1 MSSTIQTLPIKRSDS
16 APRFSIIVP
25 ARDEER
31 WIGACLEAIGRASVP
46 YPGQV
51 ETIVVLNRCSDR
63 TAEIARAHGAR
74 TVEADGKNLAVIRNA
89 GARAAIG
96 DILVT
101 CDADSVMSPHTLTE
115 AERHLRSGRY
125 IGGGTMIQPERMSL
139 GIAATGLI
147 IAYLILRYRVSA
159 GLFWLERSTFEALGG
174 FDESL
179 VSVEDVDLAVRLRA
193 FGRARGKRFGTLWKA
208 PITTSCRKFDH
219 FGDWYLIKNLKMAR
233 NLLGGR
239 DERAANL
246 FFYDF
251 PR

>member
-1 MSSTIQTLPIKRSDS
+1 MSSTIRTQPIKRSDS
-16 APRFSIIVP
+16 APKFSIVVP

-31 WIGACLEAIGRASVP
+31 WIGACLEAIRRAAAP
-46 YPGQV
+46 YPGLV

-63 TAEIARAHGAR
+63 TAEIALAHGAR
-74 TVEADGKNLAVIRNA
+74 TIEAAGKNLAVIRNA
-89 GARAAIG
+89 GARAATG
-96 DILVT
+96 DILITV
-101 CDADSVMSPHTLTE
+101 DADSVMSPRTLSE
-115 AERHLRSGRY
+115 AERHLASGRY

-139 GIAATGLI
+139 GIAATGVI

-179 VSVEDVDLAVRLRA
+179 VSVEDVDLAIRLKA
-193 FGRARGKRFGTLWKA
+193 FGLARGKRFGTLWKA

-219 FGDWYLIKNLKMAR
+219 FGDWYLLKNLKLAR
-233 NLLGGR
+233 DLLGGR